1 MGGFFVYPFITLTK
15 GTGMALSDTIKLAVA
30 EAPLN
35 ATCTVKKAME
45 KLAPEDKKIAESAIY
60 DRNIKASVL
69 GRAFKKEDIDITT
82 PTITRHRN
90 GGCQTCAK

>member
-1 MGGFFVYPFITLTK
+1 
-15 GTGMALSDTIKLAVA
+15 MALADSIKSAIN

-45 KLAPEDKKIAESAIY
+45 KLSKEDRAVAESALY

-69 GRAFKKEDIDITT
+69 GRAFKKENIDITT
-82 PTITRHRN
+82 STITRHRN
-90 GGCQTCAK
+90 GGCMNCAR

>member
-1 MGGFFVYPFITLTK
+1 MTL
-15 GTGMALSDTIKLAVA
+15 ADTIKLAVT

-45 KLAPEDKKIAESAIY
+45 KLAAEDRKVAESALY

-69 GRAFKKEDIDITT
+69 GRAFKKENICITT
-82 PTITRHRN
+82 STITRHRN
-90 GGCQTCAK
+90 GGCMNCAK

>member
-1 MGGFFVYPFITLTK
+1 
-15 GTGMALSDTIKLAVA
+15 MALADSIKSAIK

-45 KLAPEDKKIAESAIY
+45 LLSKEDRTVAEKALY

-69 GRAFKKEDIDITT
+69 GRAFKKENINITT
-82 PTITRHRN
+82 STITRHRN
-90 GGCQTCAK
+90 GGCLNCAR

>member
-1 MGGFFVYPFITLTK
+1 
-15 GTGMALSDTIKLAVA
+15 MALSDTIKLAVA

-35 ATCTVKKAME
+35 ATCTVKKALE
-45 KLAPEDKKIAESAIY
+45 KLTGTDKEVALAAIY

-69 GRAFKKEDIDITT
+69 GRAFKKENIDITT

-90 GGCQTCAK
+90 GGCLNCAK

>member
-1 MGGFFVYPFITLTK
+1 MGGFLLYPFTTLQE

-35 ATCTVKKAME
+35 ATCTVKKALE
-45 KLAPEDKKIAESAIY
+45 KLVGEDKKVAESAIY

-69 GRAFKKEDIDITT
+69 GRAFKKENIDITT
-82 PTITRHRN
+82 STITRHRN
-90 GGCQTCAK
+90 GGCLNCAK

>member
-1 MGGFFVYPFITLTK
+1 
-15 GTGMALSDTIKLAVA
+15 MALAETIKIAVA

-45 KLAPEDKKIAESAIY
+45 LLNKEDRAVAEKALY

-69 GRAFKKEDIDITT
+69 GRAFKKENIDITT
-82 PTITRHRN
+82 STITRHRN
-90 GGCQTCAK
+90 GGCLNCAR

>member
-1 MGGFFVYPFITLTK
+1 MG
-15 GTGMALSDTIKLAVA
+15 LSDSIKSAIA
-30 EAPLN
+30 EAPFN

-45 KLAPEDKKIAESAIY
+45 LLSKEDREVAEKALY

-69 GRAFKKEDIDITT
+69 GRAFKKEKINIST

-90 GGCQTCAK
+90 GGCLNCAR

>member
-1 MGGFFVYPFITLTK
+1 MYPTTTLTK
-15 GTGMALSDTIKLAVA
+15 GTDMALADSIKNAIK

-45 KLAPEDKKIAESAIY
+45 LLKGEDRAVAEKALY

-69 GRAFKKEDIDITT
+69 GRAFKKENIDITT
-82 PTITRHRN
+82 STITRHRN
-90 GGCQTCAK
+90 GGCMNCAR

>member
-1 MGGFFVYPFITLTK
+1 MLYPFITLQE

-35 ATCTVKKAME
+35 ATCTVKKALE
-45 KLAPEDKKIAESAIY
+45 KLVGEDRTVAELAIY

-69 GRAFKKEDIDITT
+69 GRAFKKENIDITT
-82 PTITRHRN
+82 STITRHRN
-90 GGCQTCAK
+90 GGCLNCAK

>member
-1 MGGFFVYPFITLTK
+1 MGGFFLYPFTTLTEGLK
-15 GTGMALSDTIKLAVA
+15 MTLADSIESAIK

-45 KLAPEDKKIAESAIY
+45 LLSEEDRKIAHNALY

-69 GRAFKKEDIDITT
+69 GRAFKKENIDITT
-82 PTITRHRN
+82 STITRHRN
-90 GGCQTCAK
+90 GGCMNCAR

>member
-1 MGGFFVYPFITLTK
+1 MYPFTTLTE
-15 GTGMALSDTIKLAVA
+15 GTDMALADSIQSAIK

-45 KLAPEDKKIAESAIY
+45 LLTKEDRAVAEKALY

-69 GRAFKKEDIDITT
+69 GRAFKKENIDITT
-82 PTITRHRN
+82 STITRHRN
-90 GGCQTCAK
+90 GGCLNCAR